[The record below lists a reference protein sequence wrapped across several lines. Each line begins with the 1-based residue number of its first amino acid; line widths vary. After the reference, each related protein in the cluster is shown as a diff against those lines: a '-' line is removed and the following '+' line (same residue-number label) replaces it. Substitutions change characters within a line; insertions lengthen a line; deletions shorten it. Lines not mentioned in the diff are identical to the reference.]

1 MSDYDR
7 RGFREGGENCL
18 EYLKRGWNRKEWR
31 RNKDFKKEGES
42 WDKGWVA

>member
-7 RGFREGGENCL
+7 RGFRESGENCL

-31 RNKDFKKEGES
+31 RNKDFKKEEAS